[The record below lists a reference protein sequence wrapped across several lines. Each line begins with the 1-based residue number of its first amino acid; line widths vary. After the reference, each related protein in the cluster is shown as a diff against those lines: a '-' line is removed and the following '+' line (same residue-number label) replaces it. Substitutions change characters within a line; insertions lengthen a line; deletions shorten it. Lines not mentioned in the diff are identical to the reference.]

1 MLLLGMCL
9 KVVVCSGE
17 LGVFLGAGRFCCV
30 LQGIIVNY
38 EEEGLPI
45 CLNIKFCEYAFHI
58 IESLSRR
65 F

>member
-9 KVVVCSGE
+9 KVVARSGE
-17 LGVFLGAGRFCCV
+17 LGVFLGARGFCCI
-30 LQGIIVNY
+30 LQGLIVNY
-38 EEEGLPI
+38 EEEGSHI

-58 IESLSRR
+58 IESLSRC